1 MWSVV
6 QYRRIGNRVKRDW
19 QRQRHQNGDRY
30 GEIKLLDAESR
41 SRWRDVESNAQHT
54 SEESS
59 TETESNRAPTSLEK
73 HVHPESEHNEIDGS
87 TDTGKKIV
95 VRLQGDAD
103 PLDPRNWSLAAR
115 CKNIA
120 ILSFLIFSQGW
131 ASGADSMANTRMSEA
146 YGVSKVA
153 ANLSQAMYL
162 LGIGSGCLFCG
173 PLSET
178 VGRNPVYLGSTFCYL
193 CFVLG
198 CAFTSNLGSR
208 IVCRYFVGLF
218 ASAALGIN
226 GASVSDQ
233 FRPVKRAFAFPIIA
247 WANVAAPM
255 LAPVAGGWLVQDP
268 RRSWHWPDWVTLI
281 ISGVAF
287 IVALLFLPE
296 TYLPVLLDWKAKHL
310 RRVATAS
317 GVSCARHAY
326 VSEHAEKA
334 SLAQRLRHTLP
345 MPVMYFKNEP
355 VVAVLGSYLI
365 LIYILL
371 FSFLSGFDYIFT
383 QTYGL
388 SHGLTGSCFASIAA
402 GSTVFTLS
410 APALFRW
417 SREETDHVRHAP
429 VRPEYRLW
437 PAIVTSPLLPLSL
450 FWLGWTDYATVSVW
464 SGLAACFC
472 FGVVA
477 AALYVSSYE
486 YIVDSYT
493 EHSAVA
499 LASITMARYLI
510 AGTMVVAARPM
521 YEGMGVHWTMTLLGC
536 LALPLTPAP
545 LFLKWYGEKL
555 RARSPLAE
563 SP

>member
-6 QYRRIGNRVKRDW
+6 QYRRIGKHVERDW
-19 QRQRHQNGDRY
+19 QKQQGYPSPSGDSN
-30 GEIKLLDAESR
+30 LADAEAGVDSK
-41 SRWRDVESNAQHT
+41 DT
-54 SEESS
+54 PEEPA
-59 TETESNRAPTSLEK
+59 TE
-73 HVHPESEHNEIDGS
+73 HDGL
-87 TDTGKKIV
+87 DNGRKKVV
-95 VRLQGDAD
+95 VRLHGDAD
-103 PLDPRNWSLAAR
+103 PLDPRNWSLGAR

-153 ANLSQAMYL
+153 ANLSQALYL
-162 LGIGSGCLFCG
+162 FGIGSGCLFCG

-178 VGRNPVYLGSTFCYL
+178 VGRNPVYLGCTFCYL

-198 CAFTSNLGSR
+198 SAFTSNLGSR

-226 GASVSDQ
+226 GASVGDQ

-255 LAPVAGGWLVQDP
+255 FAPVAGGWLVQDN
-268 RRSWHWPDWVTLI
+268 RLSWHWPDWVTLA
-281 ISGVAF
+281 ISGAAF
-287 IVALLFLPE
+287 VVALLFLPE
-296 TYLPVLLDWKAKHL
+296 TYLPVLLDWRAKHL
-310 RRVATAS
+310 RRVAADS
-317 GVSCARHAY
+317 SSCRYTY

-334 SLAQRLRHTLP
+334 SLARRLRDTLP
-345 MPVMYFKNEP
+345 MPVVYFKNEP
-355 VVAVLGSYLI
+355 VVAVLGCYLI

-371 FSFLSGFDYIFT
+371 FSFLSGFDYIFK

-388 SHGLTGSCFASIAA
+388 SQGRTGTCFASIAA
-402 GSTVFTLS
+402 GSTFFTLF
-410 APALFRW
+410 APALFHW
-417 SREETDHVRHAP
+417 SRVKTHHVRQAP
-429 VRPEYRLW
+429 IKPEYRLW
-437 PAIVTSPLLPLSL
+437 PAIVTSPLLPISL
-450 FWLGWTDYATVSVW
+450 FWLGWTNYATVSIW
-464 SGLAACFC
+464 SGLAACFG

-477 AALYVSSYE
+477 TGLYVSSYE

-521 YEGMGVHWTMTLLGC
+521 YEGIGVHWTMTLLGC
-536 LALPLTPAP
+536 LALPLAPAP

-555 RARSPLAE
+555 RAKSPLAE